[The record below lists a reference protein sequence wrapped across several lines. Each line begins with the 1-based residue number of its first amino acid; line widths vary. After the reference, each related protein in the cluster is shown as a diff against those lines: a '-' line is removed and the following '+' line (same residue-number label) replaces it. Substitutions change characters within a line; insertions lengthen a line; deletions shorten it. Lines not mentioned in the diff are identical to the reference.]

1 MVLLKRIFLLLA
13 FISLLNACRKPTSA
27 NWDVDAVV
35 PLVNSELNIKNFAGD
50 SIFDAD
56 NTGLLSFHVTREI
69 FTIKL
74 DSIIKLP
81 DTTIVNTFTIPAI
94 IPTKFAPGQSLTFF
108 PSSELK
114 FSISNGVELK
124 TTDIRKG
131 TLTIK
136 FKNDLTQDIDIIYK
150 IPSAVKNGAAFTI
163 KETVPPLP
171 ATLTKTYDLASY
183 SFNMRGLS
191 GNVYN
196 TIVQSNTIA
205 LNPNADTALV
215 TYGQGL
221 KTEISYQDIVADYI
235 DGYFGQQTIDI
246 PLDTANINLVE
257 NFSASNF
264 MLYDATL
271 NFKILND
278 FGAEFASN
286 LSNIKSINVGG
297 TNVVP
302 LATKQLSNINI
313 DRATK
318 AGTNVFN
325 STKVISLTSANS
337 NIVPFLSNIPN
348 KLTYQGSVQINPKPL
363 PENISGYNDFAFY
376 NKGIR
381 VLAEIIIPLRFNT
394 NNFILKSTTD
404 VDFTN
409 IKQLD
414 NVKSGNLVILVK
426 NGYPFK
432 TTLQAYLLNAQN
444 QVLDSL
450 FVPSQNSIESGQVDS
465 QNIVV
470 ATTNSKILV
479 PLDAE
484 KIKKL
489 KQSKFIQVVTKFIM
503 PPNPPDIK
511 IYENYKYNVNIVAEL
526 NYNVSRK

>member
-1 MVLLKRIFLLLA
+1 MLLLKRIFLLFA
-13 FISLLNACRKPTSA
+13 FINLLGACRKPTIA
-27 NWDVDAVV
+27 NWDVDAVL
-35 PLVNSELNIKNFAGD
+35 PLVNSELNIKNFVGD
-50 SIFDAD
+50 TIFKAD
-56 NTGLLSFHVTREI
+56 NTGLLSFDVTREI
-69 FTIKL
+69 FSIKL
-74 DSIIKLP
+74 DSVIKLP
-81 DTTIVNTFTIPAI
+81 DTTIVSTFTVPAI

-108 PSSELK
+108 PPSELK
-114 FSISNGVELK
+114 FNIGNGVELK
-124 TTDIRKG
+124 TIDIRKG

-136 FKNDLTQDIDIIYK
+136 YKNDLTQAIDIIYK

-163 KETVPPLP
+163 NETVPPLP
-171 ATLTKTYDLASY
+171 ATLTKTYDLAGY
-183 SFNMRGLS
+183 SLSMRGLS

-196 TIVQSNTIA
+196 TIVQSNTIT
-205 LNPNADTALV
+205 LNPNADTALI

-221 KTEISYQDIVADYI
+221 KTEITYQNIVAEYLE
-235 DGYFGQQTIDI
+235 GYFGQQTIDI
-246 PLDTANINLVE
+246 PLDTANIDLVE
-257 NFSASNF
+257 NFSSSNF

-271 NFKILND
+271 NFKILNE
-278 FGAEFASN
+278 FGAEFAGS
-286 LSNIKSINVGG
+286 LSNIKSVNLGG
-297 TNVVP
+297 ASLVP
-302 LATKQLSNINI
+302 LTTKQLSNINI

-318 AGTNVFN
+318 VGATVFK
-325 STKVISLTSANS
+325 STKIISLTSANS

-348 KLTYQGSVQINPKPL
+348 KLIYQGGVSLNPL
-363 PENISGYNDFAFY
+363 GNISGYNDFAFY

-381 VLAEIIIPLRFNT
+381 VLAEIIIPMRFNT
-394 NNFILKSTTD
+394 NNFTLKSTTD
-404 VDFTN
+404 VDFEN

-432 TTLQAYLLNAQN
+432 TTLQAYLLNKQN

-450 FVPSQNSIESGQVDS
+450 FVPSQNVIENGQLDN
-465 QNIVV
+465 QNIVT
-470 ATTNSKILV
+470 ASTNSKILV
-479 PLDAE
+479 PISVE